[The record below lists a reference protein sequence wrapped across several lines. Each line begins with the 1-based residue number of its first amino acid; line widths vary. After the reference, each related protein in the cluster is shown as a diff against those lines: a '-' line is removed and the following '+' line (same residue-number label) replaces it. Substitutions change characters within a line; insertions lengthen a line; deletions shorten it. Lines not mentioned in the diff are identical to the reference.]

1 MNTFNIFIGII
12 FVIKIIFIML
22 AITHVYLKI
31 KGDENSKTYKNITFW
46 KKITEFIFIALM
58 AILLIYLFNLITDKT
73 NLIDKEAKFLLY
85 LFGILLLLTSNWDD
99 FITVSPFIE
108 TLKHI
113 VGNVGSR

>member
-1 MNTFNIFIGII
+1 MKTFNIFIGII

-58 AILLIYLFNLITDKT
+58 AILLIYLFNPISNKT
-73 NLIDKEAKFLLY
+73 NLIDKESKILLY
-85 LFGILLLLTSNWDD
+85 LFGIILLITSKWSE
-99 FITVSPFIE
+99 FIHESKWFKYIQ
-108 TLKHI
+108 KI
-113 VGNVGSR
+113 M

>member
-46 KKITEFIFIALM
+46 KKRTEFIFILLM
-58 AILLIYLFNLITDKT
+58 AILLIYLFNPISNKT
-73 NLIDKEAKFLLY
+73 NLIDKEAKILLY
-85 LFGILLLLTSNWDD
+85 LFGIILLITSKWSE
-99 FITVSPFIE
+99 FIHESKWFKYIQ
-108 TLKHI
+108 KI
-113 VGNVGSR
+113 I

>member
-46 KKITEFIFIALM
+46 KKRTEFIFILLM
-58 AILLIYLFNLITDKT
+58 AILLIYLFNPISNKT
-73 NLIDKEAKFLLY
+73 NLIDKEAKILLY
-85 LFGILLLLTSNWDD
+85 LFGIILLITSKWSE
-99 FITVSPFIE
+99 FIHESKWFKYIQ
-108 TLKHI
+108 KI
-113 VGNVGSR
+113 M

>member
-1 MNTFNIFIGII
+1 MKTFDIFISII

-22 AITHVYLKI
+22 SITYLYLKI
-31 KGDENSKTYKNITFW
+31 KGDEKSKTYKNITFW
-46 KKITEFIFIALM
+46 KKRTEFIFIALM
-58 AILLIYLFNLITDKT
+58 AILLIYLFNPRTDKT
-73 NLIDKEAKFLLY
+73 NLIDKESKILLY

-113 VGNVGSR
+113 VGNIGSR

>member
-58 AILLIYLFNLITDKT
+58 AILLIYLFNPISNKT
-73 NLIDKEAKFLLY
+73 NLIDKEAKILLY
-85 LFGILLLLTSNWDD
+85 LFGIILLITSKWSE
-99 FITVSPFIE
+99 FIHESKWFKYIQ
-108 TLKHI
+108 KI
-113 VGNVGSR
+113 M

>member
-46 KKITEFIFIALM
+46 K
-58 AILLIYLFNLITDKT
+58 
-73 NLIDKEAKFLLY
+73 
-85 LFGILLLLTSNWDD
+85 
-99 FITVSPFIE
+99 
-108 TLKHI
+108 
-113 VGNVGSR
+113 

>member
-46 KKITEFIFIALM
+46 KKRTEFIFIVLM
-58 AILLIYLFNLITDKT
+58 AILLIYLFNPRTDKT
-73 NLIDKEAKFLLY
+73 NLIDKATKFLLY

-99 FITVSPFIE
+99 FIHESKWFKYIQ
-108 TLKHI
+108 KI
-113 VGNVGSR
+113 M

>member
-1 MNTFNIFIGII
+1 MKTFDIFISLI
-12 FVIKIIFIML
+12 FTIKIIFIL
-22 AITHVYLKI
+22 LTVIYLYLKI
-31 KGDENSKTYKNITFW
+31 KGEDNSIFGKNVFILK
-46 KKITEFIFIALM
+46 KKIEFIFILLM
-58 AILLIYLFNLITDKT
+58 AILLIYLFNPISNKT